1 MKPTPNRVNIRVTRS
16 TLLCRLLLTLGALM
30 VAQFAAA
37 QTWPSKPM
45 KMIVGYPPGGGTNTV
60 ARLLAEHMSKGL
72 GQQVV
77 VENRPG
83 AGGRIG
89 TLSVV
94 RADPDGYTLMFAS
107 DAELTIAQVT
117 TKAMPYDPQ
126 KDLQPI
132 ALAGRGPYVLVTNA
146 GFAPNTLTELIAH
159 AKANPNKVSFGSF
172 GRGSQNHMLDE
183 RFKAAVGIN
192 TVHVPYKGSGPLII
206 DLAGGQV
213 QYTFATPSATLGLV
227 KAGKLKAL
235 AVAATQRLAKADT
248 IPTMT
253 EAGLPGFTGG
263 SWYGVLAPAGTPSA
277 IVERLHAALAACMN
291 APEIRKTLEE
301 LSILPVSSTSAELAQ
316 LIASETG
323 MLRQL
328 AAKIG
333 LEAE

>member
-1 MKPTPNRVNIRVTRS
+1 MTAAQVEIPAGRVV
-16 TLLCRLLLTLGALM
+16 RLFLAALAAFLM
-30 VAQFAAA
+30 PAPAAA
-37 QTWPSKPM
+37 QAWPAKPV

-83 AGGRIG
+83 AGGRIA

-94 RADPDGYTLMFAS
+94 RSDPDGYTLMFAS

-117 TKAMPYDPQ
+117 VKAMPYDPL
-126 KDLQPI
+126 KDLQPV
-132 ALAGRGPYVLVTNA
+132 AMAGRGPYVLVTHA
-146 GFAPNTLTELIAH
+146 GFAPNTLAELIAY
-159 AKANPNKVSFGSF
+159 AKANPGKVNFGSF

-183 RFKAAVGIN
+183 RFKAAAGIN
-192 TVHVPYKGSGPLII
+192 TVHVPYKGSGPVIA
-206 DLAGGQV
+206 DLAGGQI
-213 QYTFATPSATLGLV
+213 QYSFATPGATLALV

-235 AVAATQRLAKADT
+235 AVAATQRLARADT

-263 SWYGVLAPAGTPSA
+263 SWYGVLAPAGTPA
-277 IVERLHAALAACMN
+277 PVVERLHSEVAAAMN

-301 LSILPVSSTSAELAQ
+301 LSILPVSSTPAELAQ
-316 LIASETG
+316 LIQSETA

>member
-1 MKPTPNRVNIRVTRS
+1 MTGLDFRTMRRA
-16 TLLCRLLLTLGALM
+16 LFALAAALCALPLT
-30 VAQFAAA
+30 AAA
-37 QTWPSKPM
+37 QAWPAKPV

-89 TLSVV
+89 TLSVA
-94 RADPDGYTLMFAS
+94 RSDPDGYTLMFAS

-117 TKAMPYDPQ
+117 VKAMPYDPL

-132 ALAGRGPYVLVTNA
+132 ALAGRGPYVLVTHA
-146 GFAPNTLTELIAH
+146 GFAPNTLAELVAY
-159 AKANPNKVSFGSF
+159 AKANPNKVNFGSF
-172 GRGSQNHMLDE
+172 GRGSQNHMIDE
-183 RFKAAVGIN
+183 RFKAAAGIS
-192 TVHVPYKGSGPLII
+192 TVHVPYKGSGPVLL

-213 QYTFATPSATLGLV
+213 QYTFATPSATLPLV
-227 KAGKLKAL
+227 KGGKLKAL

-248 IPTMT
+248 IPTMA
-253 EAGLPGFTGG
+253 EAGMPGFTGG
-263 SWYGVLAPAGTPSA
+263 SWYGLLAPAGTPA
-277 IVERLHAALAACMN
+277 AVVERLHAELVAAMN
-291 APEIRKTLEE
+291 APDVRRTLDEM
-301 LSILPVSSTSAELAQ
+301 SILPVTGTPAELGQ
-316 LIASETG
+316 LIQSETAA
-323 MLRQL
+323 LRQL